1 MNLNDFL
8 KTIDPKTLQ
17 LSMARGP
24 AILQSLSAEDK
35 EKLKAKIAAMSDSE
49 KQALLSRLK
58 NDPAPAELLKKLS
71 NK

>member
-17 LSMARGP
+17 LIMARGP
-24 AILQSLSAEDK
+24 AILQSLSPEDK
-35 EKLKAKIAAMSDSE
+35 EKLKAKISAMSDSE

-58 NDPAPAELLKKLS
+58 SDPAPAELLKKLS
-71 NK
+71 QK